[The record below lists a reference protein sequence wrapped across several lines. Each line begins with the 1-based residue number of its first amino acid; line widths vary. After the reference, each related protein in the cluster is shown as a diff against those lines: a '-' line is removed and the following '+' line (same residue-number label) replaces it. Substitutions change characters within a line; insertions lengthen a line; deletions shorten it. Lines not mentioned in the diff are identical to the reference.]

1 MIYQALLLSAIGT
14 DQDHFP
20 VVLAAA
26 DSTPEGM
33 LSLNVNVIE
42 EGADASSSQ
51 YCALVM
57 VGGAGVVHHD
67 GMRSSVKS
75 QASVRAYRQ
84 ATAREV
90 CSRRIAPELWRG
102 GPWPYRA
109 EIDDS
114 ETLFWCIL

>member
-26 DSTPEGM
+26 GSTLEGM

-51 YCALVM
+51 SCALVM
-57 VGGAGVVHHD
+57 V
-67 GMRSSVKS
+67 
-75 QASVRAYRQ
+75 
-84 ATAREV
+84 
-90 CSRRIAPELWRG
+90 
-102 GPWPYRA
+102 
-109 EIDDS
+109 
-114 ETLFWCIL
+114 

>member
-1 MIYQALLLSAIGT
+1 M
-14 DQDHFP
+14 
-20 VVLAAA
+20 VLAAA

-42 EGADASSSQ
+42 EGADDSSSQ
-51 YCALVM
+51 SCALVM

-75 QASVRAYRQ
+75 QASVRACRQ